1 MIRRPPRS
9 TLFPYTTLFRS
20 DLLGF
25 GSDNEDTVVEL
36 LIVAGQLQLIERD
49 SGGGLGGGEN
59 SALTGGHVGI
69 DRSEEHTSELQSPCN
84 LVCRLLLEKKKKKKT
99 ATPEDVRAAG
109 SATFCVRPAA
119 SNQRRPATSP
129 SRRPRQLPNRVR
141 RTRARQ
147 YICALPP

>member
-1 MIRRPPRS
+1 RKRPPEVIE
-9 TLFPYTTLFRS
+9 TLFRVPFGVRAEEEDF

-69 DRSEEHTSELQSPCN
+69 DGSSGEPFLWRVGPAELELFPFG
-84 LVCRLLLEKKKKKKT
+84 LGGV
-99 ATPEDVRAAG
+99 EDPHLDLGCLRG
-109 SATFCVRPAA
+109 A
-119 SNQRRPATSP
+119 SVFVMRGVQ
-129 SRRPRQLPNRVR
+129 
-141 RTRARQ
+141 
-147 YICALPP
+147 

>member
-59 SALTGGHVGI
+59 SALTGGHGGI
-69 DRSEEHTSELQSPCN
+69 DGRSGEPFLWRGGPAELELFPFGLGGGGDQQPDLGCPRRASGF
-84 LVCRLLLEKKKKKKT
+84 V
-99 ATPEDVRAAG
+99 TPGD
-109 SATFCVRPAA
+109 P
-119 SNQRRPATSP
+119 
-129 SRRPRQLPNRVR
+129 LK
-141 RTRARQ
+141 ARGG
-147 YICALPP
+147 CAPGLG